1 MGVHDSLE
9 DYRIW
14 SGGIQFPRVQVGAL
28 VPKGIPNSLGNF
40 IQGCLIPREDEFPAC
55 TQITS
60 AVVGVVRDE
69 TKTTSEWTDTNPAVC
84 SQGS

>member
-1 MGVHDSLE
+1 MGMHDSLE

-14 SGGIQFPRVQVGAL
+14 SGGIQLPRVQVGAL
-28 VPKGIPNSLGNF
+28 VPKGIPNSLGNS
-40 IQGCLIPREDEFPAC
+40 IQGSQIPGEDEFPAC

-69 TKTTSEWTDTNPAVC
+69 TKTTSDWTDTNPAVC

>member
-1 MGVHDSLE
+1 MGVHESLGG
-9 DYRIW
+9 YWIW
-14 SGGIQFPRVQVGAL
+14 SGSIQFLRVQVGAL

-40 IQGCLIPREDEFPAC
+40 IQGCQIPGEDEFPAY

-69 TKTTSEWTDTNPAVC
+69 TKTTSEWTDTNPKVC